1 MEGDMEKILS
11 LIVPSYNMEKLLPR
25 CLGSLELNPALME
38 RLEVLV
44 VNDGSKD
51 RTSEIAHGFAAKW
64 PGTFRVIDKP
74 NGHYGSCINAAL
86 KVATGTYVKV
96 LDADDWLDRECF
108 EKYLLFLVDTVDEKW
123 DCAPDLILND
133 FVWVDEADVPFKTM
147 ARSLPPNLLLDVD
160 DERVDL
166 GGLYMHAVAYKTA
179 KLRAIGYAQTE
190 GICYTDNEWCHYPLA
205 MVEKVAYCNVI
216 LYRYLFGRVGQSM
229 ERETRNRNLWMMG
242 AIAIRMARQM
252 GTIRVR
258 SGKVCACL
266 TDNFLSVASNTY
278 VPSLIEVHTKESD
291 AQLKKVDDAI
301 REASSELYELID
313 RRIYSHKINFHFI
326 ACWRKTYSS
335 RTLALRLYRF
345 YNRIVRRCLC
355 SL

>member
-1 MEGDMEKILS
+1 MSEKILS
-11 LIVPSYNMEKLLPR
+11 IIVPSYNMEKYLPK
-25 CLGSLELNPALME
+25 CLGSLVVASELME

-51 RTSEIAHGFAAKW
+51 RTSEIAHEFAAKW
-64 PGTFRVIDKP
+64 PETFRVIDKA
-74 NGHYGSCINAAL
+74 NGHYGSCINTAL
-86 KVATGTYVKV
+86 KVAAGTYVKV
-96 LDADDWLDRECF
+96 LDADDWFDRECF
-108 EKYLLFLVDTVDEKW
+108 GKYLCFLVDTVEGKW
-123 DCAPDLILND
+123 NCAPDLILND
-133 FVWVDEADVPFKTM
+133 FVWVDEADIPFKTM
-147 ARSLPPNLLLDVD
+147 TRSLPSEQLLDVD

-166 GGLYMHAVAYKTA
+166 RGLYMHAVAYKTE
-179 KLRAIGYAQTE
+179 KLRVMGYEQTE
-190 GICYTDNEWCHYPLA
+190 GICYTDNEWSHYPLA

-229 ERETRNRNLWMMG
+229 ERATRNRNLWMMG
-242 AIAIRMARQM
+242 AIAVRMAQQM

-278 VPSLIEVHTKESD
+278 VPILMEVHTKESD

-301 REASSELYELID
+301 REASPELYELID

-335 RTLALRLYRF
+335 RTLVLRLYRF
-345 YNRIVRRCLC
+345 YNGIVRRCLC
-355 SL
+355 FR